1 MPILRISAG
10 SYERLLFGY
19 ILDTDTGAHEQLFGF
34 GAHVG
39 CIKSAVVSSKAGGT
53 LATGG
58 QDELIKVF
66 SLRTLKSLG
75 ELFLHTGTVTCLQAF
90 STTHLVSGDE
100 AGKVVLWRTKDWEA
114 LKVLKGH
121 KAAIT
126 GIAIH
131 PTGKLALTVSSDRVV
146 ICWNLL
152 RGMKATK
159 SKLPES
165 PFGIQ
170 FNPSGT
176 HYAVLYNNALIV
188 YDTLSTAAIGAFQSK
203 VRLNAFRF
211 IDDGQIVIGLDDGAV
226 KILRVTPVAT
236 DENEDDQVTL
246 TVVADLVKP
255 VKAAAVPT
263 IARVRDLAVVTASSD
278 ADDAQDE
285 TYVVA
290 ASSDGAIT
298 TWACPAPRDDVE
310 KVETVEPLGTLNTK
324 CRLTCLAVDIV
335 NPELVEEEGDS
346 DDEDVAEEQAEVA
359 DLVSEDEDQ
368 EVVGSDAESDE
379 DDEPTPP
386 PPRKAATPAV
396 KRTTA
401 PAAPAKKRKQ
411 TAPAAE
417 PPAKKK
423 AATTTAEPPAKKK
436 KAPAA
441 GPAAKRGKRRA

>member
-19 ILDTDTGAHEQLFGF
+19 ALDTDTGAHEQLFGF

-152 RGMKATK
+152 RGIKATK

-176 HYAVLYNNALIV
+176 QYAVLFNNALIV
-188 YDTLSTAAIGAFQSK
+188 YDTLSTTAIGAFQSK

-211 IDDGQIVIGLDDGAV
+211 IDDGRIVIGLDDGAV

-236 DENEDDQVTL
+236 DDDEDDQIAL
-246 TVVADLVKP
+246 TVIADLVKP
-255 VKAAAVPT
+255 VKAAVPT
-263 IARVRDLAVVTASSD
+263 IARVRDLAAVTVPSD
-278 ADDAQDE
+278 DEEAQDE

-298 TWACPAPRDDVE
+298 TWACPAPRTDGGM
-310 KVETVEPLGTLNTK
+310 VETVEPLGTLNTK
-324 CRLTCLAVDIV
+324 CRLTCLAVDVV
-335 NPELVEEEGDS
+335 NPELVEEESD
-346 DDEDVAEEQAEVA
+346 DDEDVAAEEQAKA
-359 DLVSEDEDQ
+359 TDLASKDEDEG
-368 EVVGSDAESDE
+368 VGSGADSDE

-386 PPRKAATPAV
+386 PPQPRKAAAPAV

-411 TAPAAE
+411 TVPAAE

-423 AATTTAEPPAKKK
+423 AATTSEPPAKKK
-436 KAPAA
+436 VPAA
-441 GPAAKRGKRRA
+441 GPAAKRGKRRS

>member
-1 MPILRISAG
+1 MPLLRISAG

-19 ILDTDTGAHEQLFGF
+19 VLDTDTGAHEQLFGF

-90 STTHLVSGDE
+90 SATHLVSGDE
-100 AGKVVLWRTKDWEA
+100 VGKVVLWRTKDWEA

-152 RGMKATK
+152 RGIKATK

-165 PFGIQ
+165 PFGIH

-176 HYAVLYNNALIV
+176 HYAVLYNNALII

-226 KILRVTPVAT
+226 KILRVAPVTT
-236 DENEDDQVTL
+236 DEDEGDQVTL
-246 TVVADLVKP
+246 TVAADLVKP
-255 VKAAAVPT
+255 VKTAVVPT
-263 IARVRDLAVVTASSD
+263 IARVRDLAVVTAPSD
-278 ADDAQDE
+278 DAEAQDE

-298 TWACPAPRDDVE
+298 TWACPALRADRD

-335 NPELVEEEGDS
+335 NPELVEEESD
-346 DDEDVAEEQAEVA
+346 DDEDVAEEQAEAA
-359 DLVSEDEDQ
+359 DLASDNEDE
-368 EVVGSDAESDE
+368 EAGSDAGSDE
-379 DDEPTPP
+379 DDEPTLPLP
-386 PPRKAATPAV
+386 QPRKAAAPAV

-411 TAPAAE
+411 TVPAAE

-423 AATTTAEPPAKKK
+423 VATTTLEPPAKKK
-436 KAPAA
+436 KTPAP